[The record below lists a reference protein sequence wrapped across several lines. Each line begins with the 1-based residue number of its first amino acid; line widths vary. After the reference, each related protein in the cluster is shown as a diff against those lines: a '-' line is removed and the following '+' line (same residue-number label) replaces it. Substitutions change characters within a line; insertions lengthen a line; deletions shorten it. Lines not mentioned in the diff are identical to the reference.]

1 MTPAR
6 PAPASIAAD
15 TYRQLRDK
23 ILSHEVKPG
32 DRLIEDEIC
41 TQLSAGRTPVR
52 EALLRLQGEGLVS
65 RHRGWMVGNGAPL
78 AFRSIFEGRMAIEG
92 YATRLAAERA
102 TPADLAELRQ
112 LLRQMKEAESVSRV
126 EVNRLNKI
134 FHQRLVALAD
144 NPYFV
149 EQHERTQFEYWS
161 LRLPVIFAQEQ
172 LAHSA
177 EQHAAIVDSLER
189 HDGDLAEKLAR
200 EHICSTMHI
209 VADALGER

>member
-189 HDGDLAEKLAR
+189 HDGDLAEKLAC